1 MCEARLLEKI
11 HVAEKYNIEEIITK
25 LEKSVEEPDHKVVDM
40 KTDEEGWNSDIILIF
55 WLYIIVSKNTC
66 FGLLVN
72 LFFKFSDF

>member
-55 WLYIIVSKNTC
+55 
-66 FGLLVN
+66 
-72 LFFKFSDF
+72 

>member
-1 MCEARLLEKI
+1 
-11 HVAEKYNIEEIITK
+11 
-25 LEKSVEEPDHKVVDM
+25 M